1 MNLNEL
7 NPTQIILLTL
17 LVSFVTSIATG
28 IVTVSLVNQAPP
40 VVTETIHKVYE
51 KTVEKVVPGDQKATI
66 IENNKTIIV
75 SEEDFVIDAV
85 NKNSKSLVRIYSY
98 LENDEKEL
106 EKYFVGTGLFFTRN
120 GIILAQT
127 NDFITSE
134 ESEETNYYINYNNEE
149 IEVNVGENKEND
161 FMFLTLKL
169 NESSKLKFKKVEF
182 GDSDVLQLGQSIIVL
197 GGEKTDMI
205 LTGIISNLIRDKIVT
220 KEATENKEA
229 VEKII
234 TKKIETNLNPS
245 RSMIALINLNGEII
259 GIRSKNGI
267 FTPINTILEKFNQIN
282 SE

>member
-1 MNLNEL
+1 M
-7 NPTQIILLTL
+7 
-17 LVSFVTSIATG
+17 
-28 IVTVSLVNQAPP
+28 
-40 VVTETIHKVYE
+40 
-51 KTVEKVVPGDQKATI
+51 
-66 IENNKTIIV
+66 